1 MTFETALEFRWA
13 DALNWVQSDQLSPL
27 RDFINS
33 YRATKSKDEGHLLR
47 LSYLLGLAAH
57 CDSEKCLQ
65 YLASDL
71 GGDIH
76 HAGGGQAATTLAL
89 AIYCSEKKRR
99 IGMFKSLMGLADANT
114 LDELSVSWTMALRAA
129 LRIGDDEI
137 LCDLAAFIGSRR
149 FAEWICSISE
159 DGGRD
164 AWHFAVYGGNI
175 KNVNILLAIPEMK
188 ARFEQARTPNG
199 HRLAE
204 FASKVGMLDIARDL
218 LRLAAADS
226 ERESLANACP
236 PVKDDLR
243 GPALRM

>member
-1 MTFETALEFRWA
+1 MTIETALEFRWA
-13 DALNWVQSDQLSPL
+13 DALSWVQYDQLSQL

-33 YRATKSKDEGHLLR
+33 YGATKSKDEGHLRR
-47 LSYLLGLAAH
+47 LSYLLRSAARG
-57 CDSEKCLQ
+57 DSDKCVQ
-65 YLASDL
+65 YLASEL

-76 HAGGGQAATTLAL
+76 HAANDQAATTLAL
-89 AIYCSEKKRR
+89 AIYCNAKNRR
-99 IGMFKSLMGLADANT
+99 VAMFKALMGLADANT
-114 LDELSVSWTMALRAA
+114 IDELSASWTMALRAA

-175 KNVNILLAIPEMK
+175 KSVNILLAIPEMK